1 MKRTL
6 VLISLVLPLLGM
18 ARTYYPVTLSVTD
31 EEFMTVIREV
41 QRLSKAE
48 ILVLQPIR
56 GKVSLNVRK
65 ALLPDVLDSLTSQVS
80 ARWAKGYLV
89 TEEKTERKT
98 RFEGPRVTLDIKE
111 GTPFKDA
118 LKELEKAG
126 GVPILVSPRIEAK
139 VGPLRVKNLRLEQVL
154 DRLCSMANV
163 YWKEVYLIAKTE
175 ITLDLTSL
183 FEGMDLSS
191 LVGGEGQGG
200 AGEGGRVIIEG
211 LQYFGQLPLEDR
223 VNIMS
228 GLFDRLFSLPDDQRS
243 QIIQRVAD
251 FLTNGVGWFL
261 SLPPERQREVVG
273 LVGPLFEAGVR
284 AYFRLP
290 PEQRRQLKP
299 WEDALSPLEGYYLP

>member
-6 VLISLVLPLLGM
+6 LLISLVLPLLGM
-18 ARTYYPVTLSVTD
+18 ARSYYPVTLSVTD

-65 ALLPDVLDSLTSQVS
+65 APLPDVLNALTSQVS

-89 TEEKTERKT
+89 TEEKTEKKA
-98 RFEGPRVTLDIKE
+98 RFEGPRITLDIKE
-111 GTPFKDA
+111 GTPFKEA
-118 LKELEKAG
+118 LRELEKAG

-139 VGPLRVKNLRLEQVL
+139 VGPLRVQNLRLEQAL

-175 ITLDLTSL
+175 ITLDLTSF

-191 LVGGEGQGG
+191 LVEGRGG
-200 AGEGGRVIIEG
+200 ADNKAIIEA

-223 VNIMS
+223 VNIVS
-228 GLFDRLFSLPDDQRS
+228 GLFDRLFSLPDDQRNR
-243 QIIQRVAD
+243 IIQRVANY
-251 FLTNGVGWFL
+251 LTNGVGWFL

-273 LVGPLFEAGVR
+273 FVGPIFEAGVR